1 MTPELLH
8 HPDPAQLSSV
18 TSTAEI
24 LAAVRQ
30 FGADGSLE
38 IQIDHERPANAANWL
53 PSPAGRFYL
62 ILRMY
67 YPRDG
72 VQSWRIPA
80 LQAQAVHA

>member
-1 MTPELLH
+1 MSNSDRFLYPNDIRRHAIGDRTPGL
-8 HPDPAQLSSV
+8 
-18 TSTAEI
+18 
-24 LAAVRQ
+24 Q

-38 IQIDHERPANAANWL
+38 IQIGHERPANAANWL

-80 LQAQAVHA
+80 LQVQAVHA